1 MEKKNKGIKRLK
13 LFDIA
18 RDGKGVSKRRADLG
32 TGFKRFFH
40 SYKNNFGK
48 LISVN
53 IIMVLGNFPLLFLVA
68 VLSGL
73 TKTNVSL
80 PFSDLFQNINGILQ
94 AHPSVTPY
102 EMTLVAIE
110 GLQKPA
116 LVPTVW
122 TYIFYGISTLTF
134 ITFGPINASCT
145 YILRNMASGEPV
157 FVWTDFIYAIK
168 RNIKQSL
175 IFGVID
181 ALIICILGFN
191 IYITIVD
198 PAMMFFAFAMIVIA
212 ILYSM
217 MRTYIYLQMVTFK
230 LSIFKMFKNSM
241 KFALLG
247 FKRNIIATLGVAIIV
262 VIEAMLLFLFNGI
275 LMPFAIAGPLAIL
288 FSSSAYMCIFA
299 AYYKVKELMID
310 PYYREHPEEMPSAHE
325 DEEIIMSDDVTYNER
340 LDEIKKKNGIGS

>member
-1 MEKKNKGIKRLK
+1 LEKKNKGIKRLK

-18 RDGKGVSKRRADLG
+18 RDGKGVSKRRAELG

-53 IIMVLGNFPLLFLVA
+53 IIMVLANFPLLFLVA

-73 TKTNVSL
+73 TKTNVLL
-80 PFSDLFQNINGILQ
+80 PFSDLFQNINGIIQ
-94 AHPSVTPY
+94 ADPSVTPY
-102 EMTLVAIE
+102 EMTLVAIG
-110 GLQKPA
+110 GLQKPE

-122 TYIFYGISTLTF
+122 TYIFYGISSFALL
-134 ITFGPINASCT
+134 TFGPVNASCT
-145 YILRNMASGEPV
+145 YILRNIASGEPV
-157 FVWTDFIYAIK
+157 FVWSDFIYSFK

-212 ILYSM
+212 VLYFM
-217 MRTYIYLQMVTFK
+217 MRSYVYLQMVTFK
-230 LSIFKMFKNSM
+230 LTIFKMIKNSM

-247 FKRNIIATLGVAIIV
+247 FKRNIIATLGVVIIV

-288 FSSSAYMCIFA
+288 FSTSAYMCIFA
-299 AYYKVKELMID
+299 AYYKIKELMID
-310 PYYREHPEEMPSAHE
+310 PYYREHPEEMPSSPE
-325 DEEIIMSDDVTYNER
+325 DEEIIMSDDVTYNEH
-340 LDEIKKKNGIGS
+340 LEEIKKKNGIE